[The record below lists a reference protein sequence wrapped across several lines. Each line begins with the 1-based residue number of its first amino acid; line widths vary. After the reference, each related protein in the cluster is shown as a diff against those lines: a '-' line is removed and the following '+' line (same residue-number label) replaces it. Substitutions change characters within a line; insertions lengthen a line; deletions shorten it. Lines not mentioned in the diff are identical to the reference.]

1 MEFLSTL
8 ISLLS
13 IAVLVA
19 ALLNP
24 LRPLD
29 DGVPGTRTSDKACR
43 SLNPQR
49 RHRPS
54 TAPFKQQ
61 RRERI

>member
-8 ISLLS
+8 IALLS
-13 IAVLVA
+13 LVVLVA

-29 DGVPGTRTSDKACR
+29 DGTPVNRASDEAVDR
-43 SLNPQR
+43 
-49 RHRPS
+49 
-54 TAPFKQQ
+54 
-61 RRERI
+61 

>member
-8 ISLLS
+8 IALLS
-13 IAVLVA
+13 LVVLVA

-29 DGVPGTRTSDKACR
+29 DG
-43 SLNPQR
+43 
-49 RHRPS
+49 
-54 TAPFKQQ
+54 APAN
-61 RRERI
+61 RAPDEAVDR

>member
-8 ISLLS
+8 IGVLSLV
-13 IAVLVA
+13 VLVA

-29 DGVPGTRTSDKACR
+29 DPAYR
-43 SLNPQR
+43 SGKLNPTE
-49 RHRPS
+49 P
-54 TAPFKQQ
+54 KQ
-61 RRERI
+61 E